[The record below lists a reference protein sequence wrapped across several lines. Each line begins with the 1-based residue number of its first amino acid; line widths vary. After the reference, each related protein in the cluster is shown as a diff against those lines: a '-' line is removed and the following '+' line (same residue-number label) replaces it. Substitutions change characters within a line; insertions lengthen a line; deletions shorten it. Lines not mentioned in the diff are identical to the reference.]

1 MTSTNPASPPYSI
14 LIIWVLTGWLLVEA
28 FGRLYSYYDGTME
41 PIDGKMMS
49 AVAFF
54 GICVNLTIAL
64 VFADEHG
71 SGFSFHDH
79 SGHDHSHGH
88 EHAHG

>member
-1 MTSTNPASPPYSI
+1 M
-14 LIIWVLTGWLLVEA
+14 EA
-28 FGRLYSYYDGTME
+28 FDRLYSYYDGTME

-88 EHAHG
+88 AHG